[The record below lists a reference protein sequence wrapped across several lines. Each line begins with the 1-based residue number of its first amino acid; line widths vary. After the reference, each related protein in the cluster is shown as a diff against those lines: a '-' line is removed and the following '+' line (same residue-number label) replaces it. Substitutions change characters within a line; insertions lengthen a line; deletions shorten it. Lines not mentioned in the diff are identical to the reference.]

1 MSELSKL
8 DQKLIDMGII
18 THEQAQKAHSMKN
31 NESLNDAYL
40 AVATMPQTD
49 KCPEHTSQKTN
60 SQQQTTSLGNSSD
73 TSKNTDLI
81 QRAKELRVEYVDLT
95 ERSIDKETVLL
106 IPKAMAERYQILCI
120 NKNERRIILAMANP
134 IDVVAIDDIRIRT
147 GFEVT
152 PVYSDPADISRIIN
166 EYYGSTSQ
174 SMLNEVFNEAVE
186 SMDVIKEEE
195 DSAKEVV
202 IDAPVIRMVNQIIYE
217 AVERRASDIHIE
229 PFEKDLLVRFR
240 IDGVLHNVMAPPKS
254 ILPALVSRI
263 KIMSNLKIDERRLP
277 QDGRIQIN
285 IKEKKKDLDIR
296 VSTLPTLFGES
307 VVMRLLDRSNLVVDL
322 SMLGFSEADHV
333 RFKSVISNPNGIIL
347 VTGPTGSGKSTT
359 LYATLSALN
368 VPDVKILTIED
379 PVEYYLRGIN
389 QVQANSRVGLNFATG
404 LRSFL
409 RQDPDIIMVG
419 EIRDKETATIAIESA
434 LTGHLVLS
442 TLHTNSA
449 VGSIT
454 RLTDMGIEPFL
465 ITATAQG
472 ILAQRLVRKICDNC
486 KEPLQE
492 PPHEFMKVLKD
503 LKWENIPMQ
512 LMKGK
517 GCNICHD
524 TGYKGRKGI
533 YELLLMSDELRDL
546 IISHATLKELEDAAR
561 RNGMHTLFE
570 DGILK
575 VLAGITTFNEVCRV
589 TKQ

>member
-1 MSELSKL
+1 MNELSKL
-8 DQKLIDMGII
+8 DQKLLEMGII
-18 THEQAQKAHSMKN
+18 SPEQAKNQSLKTAEGLNNASMAHIPSR
-31 NESLNDAYL
+31 L
-40 AVATMPQTD
+40 AELT
-49 KCPEHTSQKTN
+49 KK
-60 SQQQTTSLGNSSD
+60 
-73 TSKNTDLI
+73 
-81 QRAKELRVEYVDLT
+81 AKEMRVEYVDLT
-95 ERSIDKETVLL
+95 QHSIDKEVVLL
-106 IPKAMAERYQILCI
+106 IPRAMAERYEVLCI
-120 NKNERRIILAMANP
+120 NKNERRLTLAMVNP

-152 PVYSDPADISRIIN
+152 PVLSLPEDIHHVM
-166 EYYGSTSQ
+166 EECYGSSAQ
-174 SMLNEVFNEAVE
+174 EALHDVFNEAVE
-186 SMDVIKEEE
+186 SMYVIKEEDE
-195 DSAKEVV
+195 NEKEVV

-240 IDGVLHNVMAPPKS
+240 IDGVLHNIMTPPKS
-254 ILPALVSRI
+254 ILPALASRI

-277 QDGRIQIN
+277 QDGRIQLN
-285 IKEKKKDLDIR
+285 IKEKSKEMDIR

-307 VVMRLLDRSNLVVDL
+307 IVMRLLDRSNLVVD
-322 SMLGFSEADHV
+322 MTVLGFSEEDLL
-333 RFKSVISNPNGIIL
+333 RFKSVISYPNGIIL

-359 LYATLSALN
+359 LYATLATLN

-379 PVEYYLRGIN
+379 PVEYYLRGVN
-389 QVQANSRVGLNFATG
+389 QVQANSKVGLNFAAG

-419 EIRDKETATIAIESA
+419 EIRDKETATITIEAA

-454 RLTDMGIEPFL
+454 RLTDMGVEPFL

-486 KEPLQE
+486 KEPLQKT
-492 PPHEFMKVLKD
+492 PTDLIQVLKD
-503 LKWENIPMQ
+503 LKWEGRPMQ

-524 TGYKGRKGI
+524 TGYKGRRGI
-533 YELLLMSDELRDL
+533 YELLVMSDELREL
-546 IISHATLKELEDAAR
+546 IISRAALKDLETAAR
-561 RNGMHTLFE
+561 HNGMHSLFE

-575 VLAGITTFNEVCRV
+575 VLAGVTTFQEICRV
-589 TKQ
+589 TKQG